1 MTWLKRMGKERRG
14 YMWEKMWDRINNE
27 NENITDFNFVTGW
40 LYTDGQKKVKLLMR
54 TETEI
59 LKTEIHSREVERD
72 PGVSYEVRG
81 GHFYKVS
88 GVFKTVYGESKNKFW
103 ERVILDLATREILV
117 ILSNSPGENQG

>member
-1 MTWLKRMGKERRG
+1 
-14 YMWEKMWDRINNE
+14 
-27 NENITDFNFVTGW
+27 
-40 LYTDGQKKVKLLMR
+40 MR

-88 GVFKTVYGESKNKFW
+88 GVFKTVNGESKNKF
-103 ERVILDLATREILV
+103 
-117 ILSNSPGENQG
+117 